1 MTSFNNGL
9 KVNVIKGASAE
20 AITSATIS
28 CLSSKSIATE
38 KATEASVSASS
49 SSMQASIATAQ
60 AVISTTKAS
69 EASVSASN
77 SQAYAQDAANLL
89 SALSNVD
96 NTSDLDKPVSNATQ
110 TALNLKANLASPT
123 FTGTVSGISK
133 SMVGLANVDNTADSA
148 KVVASAAKL
157 TTARTING
165 ELFDGTAD
173 IMVATK
179 KVDMLYS
186 LRTITEAYETVWVSG
201 YHTKND
207 GAFGSHIFRLKGV
220 KTTETDNS
228 GTVTIATI
236 GGVDYVYELQYDGA
250 VNVKWFGAKGD
261 GVTDD
266 FSAINTALSVANGNR
281 IIFDSGKKYLIGSP
295 ITFNGDVSLST
306 DGAGKAII
314 FHNGQSFTPLT
325 ISGTL
330 SHTTTLTQS
339 QQINNRDW
347 VVANAGLVEKGM
359 LMEVISSAS
368 WYHDPRPDS
377 TDARK
382 SELHRVSSVSG
393 NTIST
398 EDIANDGYILPD
410 ETVTIKFYT
419 PVSVSIENMAI
430 HCVLP
435 FPAESTPAVTG
446 IRISYANE
454 PLLMDIDVENAA
466 AVGIGFTGCYRPVCL
481 RGHTHSSND
490 YGTGYGV
497 QLYGSSHAIIR
508 DRTFWQCRRGV
519 DVSGAQVVSRH
530 TLIESCTNLGGG
542 INSKGEIYGWNDG
555 GLLGA
560 PQFGFGSHGPADN
573 TIYRE
578 NRVAQMHTPFN
589 IRGRNEIIEDNYII
603 GRTRYGVIS
612 CAYGENIWIKNN
624 KVYSGWSNLK
634 AGIVVEGGGN
644 INTRRADWFIRFLSS
659 YQGGNIV
666 IENNDVQVQDRFV
679 SFDSD
684 SVQQSISISRNKV
697 RYATQLSEDP
707 VFFAYN
713 EGTAQSI
720 SSWQILNNDYAR
732 ESGTGTVR
740 LFNNLILD
748 NKSNLGEV
756 GSYTGKY
763 TPAITNVINVT
774 SSISQQVNYSVVGN
788 IVTIMGGFTLTFAA
802 ANINSTVSL
811 SLPIPKDFVS
821 IAQAKLTGTPY
832 TYNSR
837 DVLSG
842 QADVT
847 NNEIVV
853 RCFASAS
860 GQVAFNYLAMYEI

>member
-1 MTSFNNGL
+1 MAQEIADSKLLDTWSSSGTKIEPDISKIIEGWQLGEQPPHEYMNWLQNTFGSKLNHILKNGVAEWNNETEYLAGSS
-9 KVNVIKGASAE
+9 VQHNGNVWLCKTTNTNSAPTDANNNWDKIPSLE
-20 AITSATIS
+20 NLALTVDTIDDFPESATTGDTCIV
-28 CLSSKSIATE
+28 K
-38 KATEASVSASS
+38 
-49 SSMQASIATAQ
+49 
-60 AVISTTKAS
+60 
-69 EASVSASN
+69 
-77 SQAYAQDAANLL
+77 
-89 SALSNVD
+89 
-96 NTSDLDKPVSNATQ
+96 DLDRGGIFIYDSTKVSEDNG
-110 TALNLKANLASPT
+110 
-123 FTGTVSGISK
+123 GT
-133 SMVGLANVDNTADSA
+133 NF
-148 KVVASAAKL
+148 
-157 TTARTING
+157 NG
-165 ELFDGTAD
+165 W
-173 IMVATK
+173 IRQ
-179 KVDMLYS
+179 YS
-186 LRTITEAYETVWVSG
+186 
-201 YHTKND
+201 
-207 GAFGSHIFRLKGV
+207 
-220 KTTETDNS
+220 
-228 GTVTIATI
+228 
-236 GGVDYVYELQYDGA
+236 GA

-281 IIFDSGKKYLIGSP
+281 IIFDSGKKYRIGSP

-306 DGAGKAII
+306 DGAEKAII

-368 WYHDPRPDS
+368 WYHDPRPDA

-435 FPAESTPAVTG
+435 FPAESTKRVTG

-466 AVGIGFTGCYRPVCL
+466 STGIGFEGCYRPVCL
-481 RGHTHSSND
+481 RGHTHSSNNFF
-490 YGTGYGV
+490 TGYGV

-530 TLIESCTNLGGG
+530 TLIENCTNLGGG
-542 INSKGEIYGWNDG
+542 INSKGEIYGWNDEG
-555 GLLGA
+555 ILGA
-560 PQFGFGSHGPADN
+560 PQFGFGSHGPADH
-573 TIYRE
+573 TIYRG
-578 NRVAQMHTPFN
+578 NRVVAQMHAAFN

-603 GRTRYGVIS
+603 GRTIYGVIS
-612 CAYGENIWIKNN
+612 CTHGENIWIKNN

-634 AGIVVEGGGN
+634 TGIVVEDEGN
-644 INTRRADWFIRFLSS
+644 INTRRANWFVRFASD

-713 EGTAQSI
+713 EGTTQSI

-732 ESGTGTVR
+732 ESGTGTIS

-748 NKSNLGEV
+748 DKSNLGEV
-756 GSYTGKY
+756 GSYTGTY
-763 TPAITNVINVT
+763 TPVITNVLNVT
-774 SSISQQVNYSVVGN
+774 SSGASLARYSVVGN
-788 IVTIMGGFTLTFAA
+788 IVTMMGGITLTFAD
-802 ANINSTVSL
+802 ANVNCRVRL

-821 IAQAKLTGTPY
+821 STEARLTGTPH
-832 TYNSR
+832 TLNSR

-842 QADVT
+842 QADIT
-847 NNEIVV
+847 NNEIEV
-853 RCFASAS
+853 RCFPSAI
-860 GQVAFNYLAMYEI
+860 GPIAFNYLAMYEI